1 MGGKLLET
9 LIGAVVLL
17 VAVGFLGFVWSS
29 TEVGTVQGYELV
41 AKFDRVDGL
50 GIGSDVRLAGIKVGT
65 VVDQELE
72 HETYL
77 AVVRMSV
84 DPAVQIPTDSSAK
97 IASNGLLGDKYL
109 SLAPGAEEKLL
120 QPGGVI
126 QFTQSSVE
134 LIDLLGQAI
143 FGQAQ
148 SSEEAGESK

>member
-1 MGGKLLET
+1 MGGRLLET
-9 LIGAVVLL
+9 LIGAVVL
-17 VAVGFLGFVWSS
+17 AAAAGFLGFVWSS

-50 GIGSDVRLAGIKVGT
+50 GIGSDVRLAGIKVGS

-72 HETYL
+72 PETYL

-97 IASNGLLGDKYL
+97 IASDGLLGHKYL
-109 SLAPGAEEKLL
+109 SLAPGADEEILP
-120 QPGGVI
+120 PGGVI
-126 QFTQSSVE
+126 QFTQSSVD
-134 LIDLLGQAI
+134 LIDILGQAI

-148 SSEEAGESK
+148 SSEDKGGSK